1 MCSSYACTCIQYTCL
16 CLCTYILY
24 IHSIYIHIYV
34 YLFARLFFAA
44 KFDAEYI
51 AAVWLILA
59 IRIDLQPRCLRL
71 SNGLHPLAK
80 HRRKWRWENKQLG
93 LSNNGPIIS
102 NNGLSLNFMAIFIEG
117 KMVINHR
124 ILGVP
129 KLSRTRMRNQKDHS
143 NSNGCRKKGR
153 LFKMNINPLL
163 SACCI
168 IPTVGPYWKHLLRRW
183 QCVTSYKEPFIKRKR
198 CSWKM
203 WPSLIDKNVDMTTQ
217 TKLWINLTHAT
228 CLGDM
233 TEFHSTN
240 VAENWN

>member
-59 IRIDLQPRCLRL
+59 IRIDLQPRCLQL
-71 SNGLHPLAK
+71 SNGLHTLAK

-117 KMVINHR
+117 KWSSTIGSWGFQNYLE
-124 ILGVP
+124 LGCET
-129 KLSRTRMRNQKDHS
+129 KR
-143 NSNGCRKKGR
+143 
-153 LFKMNINPLL
+153 
-163 SACCI
+163 I
-168 IPTVGPYWKHLLRRW
+168 IPTLMDVGKRVVCSKW
-183 QCVTSYKEPFIKRKR
+183 TSTPCFLHVA
-198 CSWKM
+198 SFQ
-203 WPSLIDKNVDMTTQ
+203 PSVPIGN
-217 TKLWINLTHAT
+217 IY
-228 CLGDM
+228 
-233 TEFHSTN
+233 
-240 VAENWN
+240 